1 MDSCVLPYW
10 HRFLHWVS
18 AYSTYTAVMGLG
30 SSTGD
35 FLPCS
40 AAYKGLTLPAKQQ
53 QNHRYISSNCSSN
66 YKSHSTSFSWIW
78 FVRLHKSILQLKIIA
93 CKITLYPQWVN
104 KVLFSTVSQNTLQW
118 CQYLFWMKPTDP
130 RFLALYKILHKYSCR
145 MPFIRKHMWKF
156 PVPKASNSTSNFILF

>member
-104 KVLFSTVSQNTLQW
+104 KVLFSTESL
-118 CQYLFWMKPTDP
+118 
-130 RFLALYKILHKYSCR
+130 KILFSD
-145 MPFIRKHMWKF
+145 
-156 PVPKASNSTSNFILF
+156 ASIYFEWSPQTPDF